1 MSSLHTSKEHAGR
14 AKAAEGQ
21 TLPGAQPDALP
32 ADAIDLS
39 LIDRLGARTTSLLI
53 IAMGVTIFL
62 LHYMSELLAP
72 LAFGLLLFYALD
84 PAVDALERLRVPR
97 WLAAA
102 AVLGLTL
109 VTILGGAYALQ
120 DEALTV
126 VNQLPNGAR
135 RLTAIAEGRP
145 RQAPGP
151 LEKVEEAAKE
161 LAKSDAPRPAPGVVR
176 VQVEE
181 PRITATSLL
190 WSGSIG
196 AIAALNQLVMILF
209 LTYFTLLS
217 DKMFRRK
224 FVELAGP
231 TLTKKKLTIEII
243 DQISSQIGRFLM
255 VQIFTSLLVGMVT
268 WAALA
273 ALGLRQAALWGLL
286 AGIFNSIP
294 YYGPL
299 IVSGGLALVA
309 FLQFGTLYMML
320 VFAGI
325 ALVITSLEGWLLTPT
340 LMGRVASMNRVAVFV
355 GLLFWSWAW
364 GVWGLLLAVPM
375 MMSIKVFCDH
385 VEDLKPVGRFL
396 GE

>member
-1 MSSLHTSKEHAGR
+1 
-14 AKAAEGQ
+14 
-21 TLPGAQPDALP
+21 
-32 ADAIDLS
+32 
-39 LIDRLGARTTSLLI
+39 
-53 IAMGVTIFL
+53 
-62 LHYMSELLAP
+62 
-72 LAFGLLLFYALD
+72 
-84 PAVDALERLRVPR
+84 
-97 WLAAA
+97 
-102 AVLGLTL
+102 
-109 VTILGGAYALQ
+109 
-120 DEALTV
+120 
-126 VNQLPNGAR
+126 
-135 RLTAIAEGRP
+135 
-145 RQAPGP
+145 
-151 LEKVEEAAKE
+151 
-161 LAKSDAPRPAPGVVR
+161 

-196 AIAALNQLVMILF
+196 AIAALNQLIMILF